1 MNLTVTKTVLTMKF
15 TAVLLFAACLQVSAR
30 GYSQQ
35 VTLDLRNTS
44 LEKVFKS
51 ISKQTG
57 YLFVYD
63 LQLLQTAKKIDLNV
77 KEAGIDQV
85 LQLCFKDQPFTY
97 TILEKTVVVKPRPLS
112 PGISAAETPPAGDIH
127 GKITDS
133 KGKPLQGVSVLNKKT
148 RKGIST
154 DAQGNFSIRASVN
167 DVLEIS
173 IIGYRAV
180 SYKVTDLQSSV
191 ALALDVEASSLNEM
205 VLVGYGSSRR
215 KDLTGSV
222 ATVDTKDIQDI
233 PFATIDNALAGKAAG
248 VEVTKTDGTPGGAV
262 RIRVRGSTS
271 LLGGNDPL
279 YVVDGVPLQVQSTQ
293 SNQTTTGPA
302 LQGSYIN
309 PGFDV
314 GTPAAND
321 INAANAG
328 IGAGMSA
335 GFTNGLNSIGGL
347 NIDDIESITIL
358 KDASSTAIYGS
369 KAANG
374 VVLITTK
381 RGKKDMKTQ
390 ITGSYYST
398 RTSPINPHVLNAT
411 QYRTLITEAAQ
422 NDADYRNAAGI
433 PLSTN
438 ANAILNSPSTFFG
451 NTNTNWL
458 DLVTRDTYSHNVQV
472 AVQGGSAASRYYT
485 SVAYNSTPGT
495 VLGTNYQRL
504 SGIINMEN
512 DIGSRFRFLTNLDMG
527 YTTQNITNGA
537 YGQALRARPDYTP
550 YDSTGNFTN
559 FANVGYSYQG
569 FQNPLAMTTATNN
582 AKTLSL
588 LGSLSAEFDI
598 TKGLRF
604 KSAVS
609 LNMQNY
615 NQINYAPS
623 YLNISN
629 FYGNTSS
636 NGGIG
641 SNSNR
646 RMNNW
651 FVENTL
657 TYDKRFGENHSLTVL
672 AGTSYETDKQSYFT
686 ATGSGYPND
695 NILNNLSSAIVPV
708 SVNGDNPTKP
718 QSYLLSYYLRANYA
732 YKDKYLLT
740 FTGRTDGS
748 SKFGPD
754 NKFAYFPSGAIAWRL
769 SGEDFL
775 KDVTWIEDLKVRGS
789 YGLTGTQN
797 IGDQMYRTLYSPYSY
812 AGNNALIPTQLGNPA
827 VKWETTKEADAGLD
841 FSLFKGR
848 LQGTL
853 DYYNKRSDGVLLA
866 LPVALSSSY
875 PSLLTNVATIGNRG
889 FEVSVKGDL
898 IRTRDFKWSASVN
911 ITWNRSIVNKIGNA
925 DLTQIGDLSGL
936 ENGNTAIVAGKPLGL
951 VLGYYVK
958 GIIRTQKQL
967 DDYKSA
973 LNPIWSQYLLPY
985 LNIGDPIFN
994 LDSTGAPSQQVIASC
1009 APSYY
1014 GGFTQGFTYKNFDLT
1029 FYFTFSEGG
1038 KLVWADDVSSMEF
1051 QGTTNANVVME
1062 KRYTASNPNATRPRL
1077 VLGDAFIPVSNL
1089 NVYNSS
1095 YIKLRTISFDY
1106 RFDKSSAWMQK
1117 SGIQTASIFA
1127 SATNLFTITKY
1138 PGNDPETSDDPYSV
1152 QGGYYDV
1159 SNYPPV
1165 RSFSLGLKVGF

>member
-15 TAVLLFAACLQVSAR
+15 TAILLLAACLQVTAR
-30 GYSQQ
+30 GYSQR

-63 LQLLQTAKKIDLNV
+63 LQLLQTAKKIDLDV

-97 TILEKTVVVKPRPLS
+97 TIVEKTVVVKPRSLS
-112 PGISAAETPPAGDIH
+112 ADNLPVPPAADIH
-127 GKITDS
+127 GKIVDS
-133 KGKPLQGVSVLNKKT
+133 KGIPLQGVSVMNKKT

-167 DVLEIS
+167 DVLEVS
-173 IIGYRAV
+173 IVGYRSV
-180 SYKVTDLQSSV
+180 SYKVTDLAAPV
-191 ALALDVEASSLNEM
+191 AVTLEVEVASLNEM

-222 ATVDTKDIQDI
+222 STVDTKDIQDI
-233 PFATIDNALAGKAAG
+233 PFTTIDNAIAGKAAG

-279 YVVDGVPLQVQSTQ
+279 YVVDGVPLQVQNTQ
-293 SNQTTTGPA
+293 VLGNQAQGVQ
-302 LQGSYIN
+302 LNGSYVN
-309 PGFDV
+309 PGYDV
-314 GTPAAND
+314 GSPAAND
-321 INAANAG
+321 INASYAG

-381 RGKKDMKTQ
+381 KGKKDMKPQ

-398 RTSPINPHVLNAT
+398 RTSPINPHVLNAG
-411 QYRTLITEAAQ
+411 QYQTLITEAAQ

-438 ANAILNSPSTFFG
+438 DNGILNSPSTFFG
-451 NTNTNWL
+451 KANTNWL
-458 DLVTRDTYSHNVQV
+458 DLITRDTYGHSAQLS
-472 AVQGGSAASRYYT
+472 VQGGSPASKYYT
-485 SVAYNSTPGT
+485 SISYNNTPG
-495 VLGTNYQRL
+495 VVVGTGYQRVA
-504 SGIINMEN
+504 GIINLEN
-512 DIGSRFRFLTNLDMG
+512 DIGGHFRFFTNVNMG
-527 YTTQNITNGA
+527 YTNQTITNGA
-537 YGQALRARPDYTP
+537 YAEALRARPDYGP

-559 FANVGYSYQG
+559 FATVGASYQN
-569 FQNPLAMTTATNN
+569 FQNPLALTTATNN

-588 LGSLSAEFDI
+588 LGSLSAEYDI

-604 KSAVS
+604 KSTVS

-615 NQINYAPS
+615 NQINYMPS
-623 YLNISN
+623 YLNIAN
-629 FYGNTSS
+629 FYGNASS

-646 RMNNW
+646 RMDNW
-651 FVENTL
+651 FLENTL
-657 TYDKRFGENHSLTVL
+657 TYDKRFGEKHALTLL
-672 AGTSYETDKQSYFT
+672 AGTSYETDKQSFFT

-695 NILNNLSSAIVPV
+695 NILNNLSSAILPV

-718 QSYLLSYYLRANYA
+718 QSYLLSYYLRANYS
-732 YKDKYLLT
+732 YMDKYLFT

-754 NKFAYFPSGAIAWRL
+754 NKFAYFPSGAIGWRL

-775 KDVTWIEDLKVRGS
+775 KDVDWIEDLKLRAS

-797 IGDQMYRTLYSPYSY
+797 IGDQMYRTLYTPYNY

-827 VKWETTKEADAGLD
+827 VKWETTKETDAGLD
-841 FSLFKGR
+841 FSFFKGR

-853 DYYNKRSDGVLLA
+853 DYYNKRSEGVLLS
-866 LPVALSSSY
+866 LPVAPSSSY
-875 PSLLTNVATIGNRG
+875 GTLMTNVATIGNRG
-889 FEVSVKGDL
+889 YEVSVKGDL
-898 IRTRDFKWSASVN
+898 IRTKDFKWSASMN

-958 GIIRTQKQL
+958 GIIRDQKQL
-967 DDYKSA
+967 TDYKSA

-994 LDSTGAPSQQVIASC
+994 LDSTGSPAQQVIASC

-1014 GGFTQGFTYKNFDLT
+1014 GGFTQEFSYKNFDLN

-1038 KLVWADDVSSMEF
+1038 RLVWADDVSSLEF
-1051 QGTTNANVVME
+1051 TGTSNANVVME
-1062 KRYTASNPNATRPRL
+1062 KRYTAANPNASQPRL
-1077 VLGDAFIPVSNL
+1077 VLEDAFLPVSNL
-1089 NVYNSS
+1089 NVFNSS
-1095 YIKLRTISFDY
+1095 YIKLRTVSFDY
-1106 RFDKSSAWMQK
+1106 RFNKSSAWMQRA
-1117 SGIQTASIFA
+1117 GIQNASVFA

>member
-1 MNLTVTKTVLTMKF
+1 MNLTVTKTVLIMKF
-15 TAVLLFAACLQVSAR
+15 TAILVLAACLQVSAR

-35 VTLDLRNTS
+35 VTLDIRNTS

-63 LQLLQTAKKIDLNV
+63 LQLLQTAKKVDLNV
-77 KEAGIDQV
+77 KAAGLDQV
-85 LQLCFKDQPFTY
+85 LQLCFRDQPFTY
-97 TILEKTVVVKPRPLS
+97 TIVEKTIVVKPRPL
-112 PGISAAETPPAGDIH
+112 PAEDPLAPPPAEIH

-154 DAQGNFSIRASVN
+154 DAQGNFSIRAAVN
-167 DVLEIS
+167 DVLEFTIV
-173 IIGYRAV
+173 GYKSV
-180 SYKVTDLQSSV
+180 SYKVTDLAAPV
-191 ALALDVEASSLNEM
+191 ALALEVEVSSLNEM
-205 VLVGYGSSRR
+205 VVVGYGSSRR

-222 ATVDTKDIQDI
+222 STVDTKDIQDI

-279 YVVDGVPLQVQSTQ
+279 YVVDGVPLQVQS
-293 SNQTTTGPA
+293 SSQTTTGPGV
-302 LQGSYIN
+302 QGSFVN
-309 PGFDV
+309 PGYDV
-314 GTPAAND
+314 GSPAAND
-321 INAANAG
+321 INAASSG

-422 NDADYRNAAGI
+422 NDADYRNAAGV
-433 PLSTN
+433 PLSVN
-438 ANAILNSPSTFFG
+438 VNGILNTPSTFFG
-451 NTNTNWL
+451 NANTNWL

-485 SVAYNSTPGT
+485 SVSYNSTPGT
-495 VLGTNYQRL
+495 VVGTTYQRI

-512 DIGSRFRFLTNLDMG
+512 DIGSRFRFFTNLDMG
-527 YTTQNITNGA
+527 YTSQNITNGA

-550 YDSTGNFTN
+550 YDSAGNFTN
-559 FANVGYSYQG
+559 FANVGLSYQN
-569 FQNPLAMTTATNN
+569 FQNPLALTTATNN

-588 LGSLSAEFDI
+588 LGSISAEYDI

-609 LNMQNY
+609 LNMQTY
-615 NQINYAPS
+615 NQINYVPS
-623 YLNISN
+623 YLSISN
-629 FYGNTSS
+629 YDGNTSS

-641 SNSNR
+641 TNSNR

-657 TYDKRFGENHSLTVL
+657 TYDKRFGENHSLNVL
-672 AGTSYETDKQSYFT
+672 AGTSYETDKQSFFT

-695 NILNNLSSAIVPV
+695 NVLNNLSSAIVPV

-718 QSYLLSYYLRANYA
+718 QSYLLSYYLRANYG

-748 SKFGPD
+748 SKFGPN

-775 KDVTWIEDLKVRGS
+775 KDVTWIEDLKLRTS

-797 IGDQMYRTLYSPYSY
+797 IGDQMYRTLYTPWSY
-812 AGNNALIPTQLGNPA
+812 AGNNALIPSQLGNPS

-841 FSLFKGR
+841 ISLFKGR

-853 DYYNKRSDGVLLA
+853 DYYNKRSDGVLLS
-866 LPVALSSSY
+866 LPVAPSSSY
-875 PSLLTNVATIGNRG
+875 TSLLTNVANISNRG
-889 FEVSVKGDL
+889 YEVSVKGDL
-898 IRTRDFKWSASVN
+898 VRTKNFKWSASVN

-925 DLTQIGDLSGL
+925 DLTQIGALSGL

-951 VLGYYVK
+951 VLGYKVT
-958 GIIRTQKQL
+958 GIIQTQKQL
-967 DDYKSA
+967 ADYKSA
-973 LNPIWSQYLLPY
+973 LNPIYSMYIFPS

-994 LDSTGAPSQQVIASC
+994 LDSTGKPLQQVIASC

-1014 GGFTQGFTYKNFDLT
+1014 GGFTQGFSYKNFDLT

-1051 QGTTNANVVME
+1051 QGTSNANVVME
-1062 KRYTASNPNATRPRL
+1062 KRYTAANPNATRPRL
-1077 VLGDAFIPVSNL
+1077 VLGDAFLPVSNL

-1106 RFDKSSAWMQK
+1106 RFDKSSAWMQR